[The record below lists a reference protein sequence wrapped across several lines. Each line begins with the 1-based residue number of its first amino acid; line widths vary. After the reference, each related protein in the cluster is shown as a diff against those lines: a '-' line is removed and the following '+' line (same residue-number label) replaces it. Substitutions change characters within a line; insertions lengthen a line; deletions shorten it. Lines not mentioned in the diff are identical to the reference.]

1 MKITLMP
8 SAKSVLILFGL
19 TAAAAVAGIHKQ
31 ICDSGI
37 ATLITSNK

>member
-19 TAAAAVAGIHKQ
+19 TAAAVAGIHKQ
-31 ICDSGI
+31 ISDSGI
-37 ATLITSNK
+37 ATLITSNE